1 MLLLGLLV
9 YKLNDYF
16 KNDKTYAMQSQ
27 VRKRVITVKTSVSG
41 QLAQLRNTVSSF
53 ETGLNEA
60 NVNWVQLDPFF
71 ALARVQNTNGVLK
84 VEQIVSRSNTSA
96 ERWNPAYLEGALRI
110 NQSRQ
115 PVDILV
121 QLYKDQL
128 GTKYMLVRFNV
139 GGGHE
144 VVVAGLAGYFQK
156 YFDIERGSRN
166 QSLLVTSE
174 KILAAHTEADYIVSP
189 TKEASLSPKQ
199 YIIEKEE
206 IVGTNLTVVSYVPKS
221 KVAPGFVVPWSI
233 LGVVVGFGFILI
245 GFVFYSLDP
254 LERRIEKYKKQEREQ
269 IYKDTV
275 QAANEETMSGVKAPS
290 RAITREEAF
299 PTQPPMTAA
308 QDADTPP
315 PRSASDLAS
324 EFENSKPKRIQVDEE
339 FGAKPFA
346 AEPPPKSS
354 IEIIDLLE
362 RSPRRE
368 VAVSEVE
375 KSNVIKITED
385 TFVPSAADKLQANFV
400 TLDEE
405 NIDLDEIEKAL
416 ALDDFEQDQPAGSFS
431 VGAANALEKNLRP
444 QKINLDRSG
453 TSIDEPQ
460 FVFEKKDFKVDEIKI
475 NVRRPE
481 RT

>member
-1 MLLLGLLV
+1 
-9 YKLNDYF
+9 
-16 KNDKTYAMQSQ
+16 MQSQ
-27 VRKRVITVKTSVSG
+27 VRKRVITIKTSVAG

-60 NVNWVQLDPFF
+60 SVNWVQLDPFF

-84 VEQIVSRSNTSA
+84 VEQIVSRSNTPA
-96 ERWNPAYLEGALRI
+96 EHWNPAYLEGALRI
-110 NQSRQ
+110 NQSRETA
-115 PVDILV
+115 DILV
-121 QLYKDQL
+121 QLYKDQQ
-128 GTKYMLVRFNV
+128 GTKYMLVRLNV

-144 VVVAGLAGYFQK
+144 IVVAGLADYFQK

-166 QSLLVTSE
+166 RSLLVTSE
-174 KILAAHTEADYIVSP
+174 KNLAAHSEADYIASP

-199 YIIEKEE
+199 YIIEKED
-206 IVGTNLTVVSYVPKS
+206 IVGTNLTAVSYVLKS

-233 LGVVVGFGFILI
+233 FGVVVGFGFILI
-245 GFVFYSLDP
+245 GVLFYSLDP

-275 QAANEETMSGVKAPS
+275 QATTEETKSGIQPAS
-290 RAITREEAF
+290 RVISREEAF
-299 PTQPPMTAA
+299 PTRPMITAA

-315 PRSASDLAS
+315 PRKASDLTS
-324 EFENSKPKRIQVDEE
+324 EFESSKPIRIQNDEE
-339 FGAKPFA
+339 PA
-346 AEPPPKSS
+346 AQSREPQVSDVATPSKSS
-354 IEIIDLLE
+354 IEIFDLLE
-362 RSPRRE
+362 RTPKRE
-368 VAVSEVE
+368 VAMNEIE
-375 KSNVIKITED
+375 KSNVVKITED
-385 TFVPSAADKLQANFV
+385 TFIPPTDEKQVASFV

-405 NIDLDEIEKAL
+405 KIDLDEIEKAL
-416 ALDDFEQDQPAGSFS
+416 ALDDFDQDQPAASFS
-431 VGAANALEKNLRP
+431 VGAANAFDKNLRP

>member
-1 MLLLGLLV
+1 
-9 YKLNDYF
+9 
-16 KNDKTYAMQSQ
+16 MQSQ
-27 VRKRVITVKTSVSG
+27 VRKRVITIKTSVSG

-84 VEQIVSRSNTSA
+84 VEQIISRSNTPA

-115 PVDILV
+115 AADILV
-121 QLYKDQL
+121 QLYKDQQ
-128 GTKYMLVRFNV
+128 GTKFVLVRFNV

-144 VVVAGLAGYFQK
+144 VVVAGLADYFQK

-166 QSLLVTSE
+166 RSLLVTSE
-174 KILAAHTEADYIVSP
+174 KILAAHTEADYIVAP
-189 TKEASLSPKQ
+189 TKEASLSAKQ
-199 YIIEKEE
+199 YIIEKED
-206 IVGTNLTVVSYVPKS
+206 IVGTNLTAVSYVLKS

-233 LGVVVGFGFILI
+233 FGVVVGFGFILI
-245 GFVFYSLDP
+245 GVLFYSLDP

-275 QAANEETMSGVKAPS
+275 QAASDETKGIQPVS
-290 RAITREEAF
+290 RAISREEAF
-299 PTQPPMTAA
+299 PTRPPVTAA

-315 PRSASDLAS
+315 PRRMGNLASD
-324 EFENSKPKRIQVDEE
+324 FEASKPVRIQIDEE
-339 FGAKPFA
+339 AVSA
-346 AEPPPKSS
+346 APEVVPESAAKSS
-354 IEIIDLLE
+354 VEIFDLLE
-362 RSPRRE
+362 RAPKRE
-368 VAVSEVE
+368 VTMNEPE
-375 KSNVIKITED
+375 KSNVVKISED
-385 TFVPSAADKLQANFV
+385 TFIPPADEKPQFV

-405 NIDLDEIEKAL
+405 KIDLDEIEKAL
-416 ALDDFEQDQPAGSFS
+416 ALDDFDQDQPAAGSFS
-431 VGAANALEKNLRP
+431 VGAVNAFDKNLRP

-460 FVFEKKDFKVDEIKI
+460 FVFEKKEFKVDEIKI
-475 NVRRPE
+475 NIRRPE

>member
-1 MLLLGLLV
+1 
-9 YKLNDYF
+9 
-16 KNDKTYAMQSQ
+16 MQSQ
-27 VRKRVITVKTSVSG
+27 VRKRVITIKTSVAG

-84 VEQIVSRSNTSA
+84 VEQIVSRSNTPA
-96 ERWNPAYLEGALRI
+96 ERWNPAYLEAALRI
-110 NQSRQ
+110 NQSRE
-115 PVDILV
+115 PADILV
-121 QLYKDQL
+121 QLYKDQQN
-128 GTKYMLVRFNV
+128 TKYVLVRFNV

-144 VVVAGLAGYFQK
+144 VVVAGLADYFQK

-166 QSLLVTSE
+166 RSLLVTSE

-189 TKEASLSPKQ
+189 TKEASLSSKQ

-206 IVGTNLTVVSYVPKS
+206 IVGTNLTAVSYVLKS

-233 LGVVVGFGFILI
+233 FGVVVGFGFILI
-245 GFVFYSLDP
+245 GVLFYSLDP

-275 QAANEETMSGVKAPS
+275 QAASDESKGIQPVS
-290 RAITREEAF
+290 RAISREEAF
-299 PTQPPMTAA
+299 PTKPPVTAA

-315 PRSASDLAS
+315 PRHIRDQAGDLAS
-324 EFENSKPKRIQVDEE
+324 QFEAAAPIRLQAEDEE
-339 FGAKPFA
+339 VLVVSQP
-346 AEPPPKSS
+346 EPAVADKSS
-354 IEIIDLLE
+354 VEIFDLLE
-362 RSPRRE
+362 RTPKRE
-368 VAVSEVE
+368 AAMNELE
-375 KSNVIKITED
+375 KSNVVKISED
-385 TFVPSAADKLQANFV
+385 TFIPPADEKPQFV

-405 NIDLDEIEKAL
+405 KIDLDEIEKAL
-416 ALDDFEQDQPAGSFS
+416 ALDDFDQDQPSAAGSFS
-431 VGAANALEKNLRP
+431 VGAVNAFDKNLRP

-460 FVFEKKDFKVDEIKI
+460 FVFEKKEFKVDEIKTNI
-475 NVRRPE
+475 RRPE

>member
-1 MLLLGLLV
+1 
-9 YKLNDYF
+9 
-16 KNDKTYAMQSQ
+16 MQSQ
-27 VRKRVITVKTSVSG
+27 VRKRVITIKTSVSG

-71 ALARVQNTNGVLK
+71 ALARVQNNNGVLK
-84 VEQIVSRSNTSA
+84 VEQIVSRSNTPA
-96 ERWNPAYLEGALRI
+96 ERWNPAYLEAALRI
-110 NQSRQ
+110 NQSREAA
-115 PVDILV
+115 DILV
-121 QLYKDQL
+121 QLYKDQQ
-128 GTKYMLVRFNV
+128 GSKFMLIRFSV

-144 VVVAGLAGYFQK
+144 VVVAGSADYFQK

-166 QSLLVTSE
+166 RSLLVTSE

-189 TKEASLSPKQ
+189 TKEASLSSKQ
-199 YIIEKEE
+199 YIIERED
-206 IVGTNLTVVSYVPKS
+206 IVGTNLTAVSYVLKS

-233 LGVVVGFGFILI
+233 FGVVVGFGFILI
-245 GFVFYSLDP
+245 GVLFYSLDP

-275 QAANEETMSGVKAPS
+275 QAVGEETKSGLQAPS
-290 RAITREEAF
+290 RMISREEAF
-299 PTQPPMTAA
+299 PTKPPITAA

-315 PRSASDLAS
+315 PRSTVQRADLTS
-324 EFENSKPKRIQVDEE
+324 EFEASQPRRIQIDEDQPSE
-339 FGAKPFA
+339 APA
-346 AEPPPKSS
+346 AQ

-362 RSPRRE
+362 RAPKHE
-368 VAVSEVE
+368 AIMNEIE
-375 KSNVIKITED
+375 KSNVVKITED
-385 TFVPSAADKLQANFV
+385 TFVPPAADAKSQDQFV

-405 NIDLDEIEKAL
+405 KIDLDEIEKAL
-416 ALDDFEQDQPAGSFS
+416 ALDDFDQDQPAPSFS
-431 VGAANALEKNLRP
+431 VGAANALDKNLRP

-460 FVFEKKDFKVDEIKI
+460 FVFEKKDFKVDEIKV